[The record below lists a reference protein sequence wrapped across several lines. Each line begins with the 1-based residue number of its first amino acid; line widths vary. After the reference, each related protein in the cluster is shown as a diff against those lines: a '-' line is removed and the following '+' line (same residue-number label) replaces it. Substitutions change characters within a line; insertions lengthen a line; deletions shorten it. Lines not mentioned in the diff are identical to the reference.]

1 MTKIIAI
8 TTALLFFSTASA
20 TAAEY
25 AYLIDHGTPGVI
37 SSESKM
43 ARIVLI
49 GSGDCSSIPYEVIT
63 DGVKSLTGAMNL
75 SKPLSMPLDLT
86 TVNLSCSS
94 EGVTARINR
103 KSDGLNP
110 FK

>member
-1 MTKIIAI
+1 MLRKIILAASTLLFTA
-8 TTALLFFSTASA
+8 TTAS
-20 TAAEY
+20 AAEY
-25 AYLIDHGTPGVI
+25 AYVIDHGTPGVI

-63 DGVKSLTGAMNL
+63 DGVKSLSGSMDL
-75 SKPLSMPLDLT
+75 SKPLSLPLDLT

-94 EGVTARINR
+94 AGVTAKINR
-103 KSDGLNP
+103 KSDGINP